1 MKVIDFEGFG
11 GAEVLRFSE
20 RPMPECGPEQILIRV
35 KAAGVNRADI
45 LQRQGHYPPPKGEID
60 IPGLEV
66 SGEVIEIG
74 ASVSQFSCGD
84 KVCAL
89 VAGGGYAEY
98 AVAHASHALPLP
110 DSLSFVQGAGLMEV
124 FITAYQTLFFIGNL
138 GAQQHVLIHAG
149 ASGVGTAAIQL
160 AKSIGAEV
168 SVTVGSEEKAAACT
182 ALGADRAINYRQH
195 DFVEQ
200 LKPQRPVDLVLDMV
214 AGDYINKALNVLAMD
229 ARIVVIAIQGGRFVE
244 KLDMGRLLAKRASV
258 TASTLRNQPDDY
270 TSDLIQGFWRVFGD
284 KIESGEIRP
293 LIHTQL
299 PYSEIGQLHKIMEAN
314 TNTGKLIMTF

>member
-45 LQRQGHYPPPKGEID
+45 LQRQGHYPPPKGESD

-74 ASVSQFSCGD
+74 ANVSQFSCGD

-200 LKPQRPVDLVLDMV
+200 LKSQRPVDLVLDMV
-214 AGDYINKALNVLAMD
+214 AGDYINKALKILAMD

-258 TASTLRNQPDDY
+258 TASTLRNQSDD
-270 TSDLIQGFWRVFGD
+270 DKARLIQDFWQMFGARV
-284 KIESGEIRP
+284 ESGDVHP
-293 LIHTQL
+293 LIDTSL
-299 PYSEIGQLHKIMEAN
+299 PYSEIGHLHQIMEAN
-314 TNTGKLIMTF
+314 SNIGKLIMTF